1 MNAQIRAAIGV
12 ALALAAGVAL
22 AQGAPAFK
30 TEKESLSY
38 ALGLGNGIAFRKH
51 AVEVDVDLFRRGFE
65 DAYSG
70 GKTLMTEQEARALLA
85 ARQSELRQQREQQ
98 IATLKEELGARAE
111 KNRSESEAFLSG
123 NKTKDGV
130 LALESGLQ
138 YKVLKTGDG
147 RIPTVNDTVVVH
159 YRGKLLDGT
168 EFASSHTNNQP
179 STLQVNKVIP
189 GWREALQLMPVGSTW
204 QLFVPPALGY
214 GERGAGN
221 VIGPGAALVF
231 EVELLGVKERSAL
244 EAPGKKKTKR
254 VKPGSSAKAPAPI
267 AR

>member
-1 MNAQIRAAIGV
+1 MNAHIRAVIGV
-12 ALALAAGVAL
+12 ALALAAGVAV

-38 ALGLGNGIAFRKH
+38 ALGLGNGITFRKH
-51 AVEVDVDLFRRGFE
+51 AVEIDTDLFRRGFE

-85 ARQSELRQQREQQ
+85 AQQNELRQKREKQ
-98 IATLKEELGARAE
+98 IAQLKEELGARAE
-111 KNRSESEAFLSG
+111 KNRSESEAFLSE

-130 LALESGLQ
+130 LALQSGLQ

-147 RIPTVNDTVVVH
+147 RIPTVNDSVVVH
-159 YRGKLLDGT
+159 YRGTLLDGT
-168 EFASSHTNNQP
+168 EFASSHKSNQP
-179 STLQVNKVIP
+179 STLPVNRVIP

-214 GERGAGN
+214 GERGAGKL
-221 VIGPGAALVF
+221 IGPNAALVF
-231 EVELLGVKERSAL
+231 EVELLDAT
-244 EAPGKKKTKR
+244 EAPAGAAKQKTKR
-254 VKPGSSAKAPAPI
+254 VKSRRSATSPAST

>member
-1 MNAQIRAAIGV
+1 LNAQIRAAIGV

-51 AVEVDVDLFRRGFE
+51 AVEIDPDLFRRGFE

-85 ARQSELRQQREQQ
+85 ARQSELRQKREQQ
-98 IATLKEELGARAE
+98 AAQLKEELGARAE
-111 KNRSESEAFLSG
+111 KNRSESEAFLSE

-130 LALESGLQ
+130 VALQSGLQ
-138 YKVLKTGDG
+138 YKVLKAGDG
-147 RIPTVNDTVVVH
+147 PIPTVKDMVVVH
-159 YRGKLLDGT
+159 YRGTLLDGT
-168 EFASSHTNNQP
+168 EFDNSRKNGQP
-179 STLQVNKVIP
+179 STLPVNKVIP
-189 GWREALQLMPVGSTW
+189 GWREALQLMPVGSSW
-204 QLFVPPALGY
+204 QLFIPPALAY

-221 VIGPGAALVF
+221 AIGPQAALVF
-231 EVELLGVKERSAL
+231 EVELLGVKERPAL

-254 VKPGSSAKAPAPI
+254 GKPRSSAKAPASL